1 MKRKWPIALATVAA
15 LVVCGFIL
23 FSHKS
28 VLPIDVDKVSHIE
41 FRIYPQDTPIFT
53 VTDDVR
59 VKEIVSTINSLSVED
74 CDPRPEPM
82 GEYYYYIVLQCAG
95 NEDIWSKFD
104 ENIISIK
111 NENFTADTKPLHE
124 LLEKTYFDI
133 ENWNIE

>member
-1 MKRKWPIALATVAA
+1 MKRIWLIALAGAT
-15 LVVCGFIL
+15 LVVCGFVF
-23 FSHKS
+23 FSPKN
-28 VLPIDVDKVSHIE
+28 VLPINSAKVTHIE

-82 GEYYYYIVLQCAG
+82 GAYYYYIVLQCAG
-95 NEDIWSKFD
+95 NEDIWIKFD

-111 NENFTADTKPLHE
+111 NENFTADTNPLHE
-124 LLEKTYFDI
+124 LLEKTYYDI

>member
-1 MKRKWPIALATVAA
+1 MKVKWPILLLAATA

-23 FSHKS
+23 FPKS
-28 VLPIDVDKVSHIE
+28 VLPIDHTKVSHIE
-41 FRIYPQDTPIFT
+41 FRIYPQDIPIFT
-53 VTDDVR
+53 VTDDGR

-95 NEDIWSKFD
+95 NEDIWIKFD